1 MLYDTRIIEDNTFD
15 DLVNLMNTY
24 QFSITN
30 DQGVIA
36 LYYTNIKKYFKQITT
51 RNDNTCFY
59 DYLRRNSNDNYIML
73 KMA

>member
-1 MLYDTRIIEDNTFD
+1 
-15 DLVNLMNTY
+15 MNTY